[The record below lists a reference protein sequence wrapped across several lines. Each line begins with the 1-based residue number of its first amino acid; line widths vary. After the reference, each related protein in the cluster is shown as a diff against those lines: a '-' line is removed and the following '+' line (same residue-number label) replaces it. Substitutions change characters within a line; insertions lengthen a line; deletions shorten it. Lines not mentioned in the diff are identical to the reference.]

1 MAAKADKG
9 SPIPATGAAF
19 SELGLRIRMVTAGV
33 AISFAAIAALST
45 WTAATWSEPH
55 RGVMAGLLV
64 TASVISFGVWM
75 LPAERIIR
83 SRWREAFFL
92 AWSLSYV
99 ALITALAAAD
109 GGVRSPVALVY
120 FLTLVFAA
128 LAYPLASV
136 VVVSAAS
143 VLACAGLAIVMD
155 DGRGG
160 AGMSSAS
167 YLWLFIA
174 CLALAGVMCMWQS
187 RINESLRADLTRL
200 SRLDALTGCLN
211 RRGLAEVLDTEMARA
226 ARERR
231 PLGLLML
238 DLDGFKA
245 VNDTLGHAAGDELLV
260 WTASA
265 IEGVIRPGDAAAR
278 LGGDEFAIV
287 LPGADL
293 DLAEDVATRVR
304 QALAERV
311 RATTGAAALRDGREA
326 DADSLLHEA
335 DAALYA
341 VRRAKQ
347 AGVVTPAS
355 GAA

>member
-1 MAAKADKG
+1 MTARADKG
-9 SPIPATGAAF
+9 SRIAATDPEF
-19 SELGLRIRMVTAGV
+19 SELGLRLRMISAGV
-33 AISFAAIAALST
+33 AISFAAIAALSA
-45 WTAATWSEPH
+45 WTAASWSQPH
-55 RGVMAGLLV
+55 RGVIAALLV
-64 TASVISFGVWM
+64 AAAVITVFVSL

-83 SRWREAFFL
+83 SRYREAFFL
-92 AWSLSYV
+92 SWSLSYV

-136 VVVSAAS
+136 VVVSMTS
-143 VLACAGLAIVMD
+143 VAACAGLALVMD
-155 DGRGG
+155 DGTNA
-160 AGMSSAS
+160 AGISSAS
-167 YLWLFIA
+167 YLWVFTA

-187 RINESLRADLTRL
+187 RINSSLRDDLTRL
-200 SRLDALTGCLN
+200 SRLDALTGSLN
-211 RRGLAEVLDTEMARA
+211 RRGLAEVHDTELARA
-226 ARERR
+226 ARDGQ

-245 VNDTLGHAAGDELLV
+245 VNDTLGHAAGDELLA
-260 WTASA
+260 WTSSA
-265 IEGVIRPGDAAAR
+265 IEGVIRPGDASAR

-293 DLAEDVATRVR
+293 DLAEDVASRIR
-304 QALAERV
+304 HALAERV
-311 RATTGAAALRDGREA
+311 RATTGAAALLDVSEG
-326 DADSLLHEA
+326 DADSLLREA

-347 AGVVTPAS
+347 AGLVTPAS
-355 GAA
+355 GA